1 VKMEIMKR
9 IKKRLRDRPAALLTM
24 LAVLT
29 NARAAH
35 AQFGGNEAQI
45 GSFFTQ
51 AGSWIVTVLGPG
63 MLLIGLG
70 LVGLNL
76 AIGNRDG
83 MQKGG
88 YVLGGGAL
96 VFLAPAVVALMRRL
110 ATGF

>member
-1 VKMEIMKR
+1 METMKR
-9 IKKRLRDRPAALLTM
+9 LKKRLRDTPAALVAAA
-24 LAVLT
+24 AVL
-29 NARAAH
+29 ADGGAAH

-76 AIGNRDG
+76 AVGNRDG
-83 MQKGG
+83 MQKGA